1 MLDDTRNESPSLKNG
16 VKLPTLT
23 NNWDIANTFFH
34 SKLPTS
40 QISEKDTKK
49 TVKHLNATAYNYFKD
64 NFGLVDPAKEDENDF
79 TEMYKNFTKHQ
90 LKKELQQ
97 LKNKRNPSVS
107 RSRFVSKIL
116 RAKATSSPTNKVY
129 SIDHDLELKKKQP
142 FGATL
147 NFT

>member
-23 NNWDIANTFFH
+23 NNWDRANTYFH
-34 SKLPTS
+34 TS
-40 QISEKDTKK
+40 KK
-49 TVKHLNATAYNYFKD
+49 TVKHLNATAYNYFKYD
-64 NFGLVDPAKEDENDF
+64 FGLVDSAKEDENNF

-107 RSRFVSKIL
+107 R
-116 RAKATSSPTNKVY
+116 
-129 SIDHDLELKKKQP
+129 
-142 FGATL
+142 
-147 NFT
+147 

>member
-1 MLDDTRNESPSLKNG
+1 MLDDTRNEFPSLKNG

-23 NNWDIANTFFH
+23 NNWDIANTYFH

-49 TVKHLNATAYNYFKD
+49 TVKHLNATAYNYFKY
-64 NFGLVDPAKEDENDF
+64 NFGLVDSTKEDENNF

-107 RSRFVSKIL
+107 R
-116 RAKATSSPTNKVY
+116 
-129 SIDHDLELKKKQP
+129 
-142 FGATL
+142 
-147 NFT
+147 